1 MVVHS
6 RMTTCGNLL
15 GRISVLVRSKILT
28 LMETIFR
35 YFYSIQL
42 FLYRILIYY
51 CLLLQYL
58 KYSLYS
64 IVSDMFLRSKILIVK
79 IKNILRRSLHC
90 SIFFQI
96 Q

>member
-15 GRISVLVRSKILT
+15 GTISALVRSKILT
-28 LMETIFR
+28 LIETVFQ

-51 CLLLQYL
+51 CLSLQYL

-64 IVSDMFLRSKILIVK
+64 IVPIMFLRLKISIVK
-79 IKNILRRSLHC
+79 IKNFLRRSLHC
-90 SIFFQI
+90 SMSFQI
-96 Q
+96 

>member
-6 RMTTCGNLL
+6 RMTTCDKLL

-28 LMETIFR
+28 LIETVFQ

-42 FLYRILIYY
+42 LLYRILIYY

-58 KYSLYS
+58 KYLLYS
-64 IVSDMFLRSKILIVK
+64 IVSVMFLRLKISIVK
-79 IKNILRRSLHC
+79 IKIFLRRSLHC
-90 SIFFQI
+90 SMSFRI
-96 Q
+96 